1 MFLNIVSLV
10 SLEQNIFRIL
20 SGELG
25 VNEKREG
32 KKNLYMAFTV
42 VEQALV
48 GKVADSSSCEDA
60 LVITP
65 GFAAVIDGATSKSP
79 LRFSGKTTGR
89 VAAELLCEVVAT
101 LPVDAT
107 LDKFVAETGERFIE
121 FYRHNGILERVT
133 VDPSCRLAASVAVYS
148 DVRREVWSVGDCRVR
163 IADKVFM
170 HEKAVDVRLAG
181 KRAAAIE
188 AYLSQGSSLD
198 ALRVHDV
205 GRMAIENELR
215 EQLSAQNN
223 PGVPEAYGV
232 IDGFTPY
239 AADVHCYRVEPGSEV
254 VLSTDGY
261 PLPLSTLS
269 AAEHYL
275 GEILRDDPLCFRRYK
290 STKGRYDGYLSFDD
304 RAYVRLR
311 VDSKTDETKV

>member
-1 MFLNIVSLV
+1 
-10 SLEQNIFRIL
+10 
-20 SGELG
+20 
-25 VNEKREG
+25 
-32 KKNLYMAFTV
+32 MAFTII
-42 VEQALV
+42 EQALT
-48 GKVADSSSCEDA
+48 GKAGDASLCEDA

-89 VAAELLCEVVAT
+89 VAAELLSEVVAA
-101 LPVDAT
+101 LPADAT
-107 LDKFVAETGERFIE
+107 LDRFVAEAGERFIV
-121 FYRHNGILERVT
+121 FYRCNGILERAAVE
-133 VDPSCRLAASVAVYS
+133 PAYRLTASVAVYS
-148 DVRREVWSVGDCRVR
+148 DARREVWSVGDCRLR
-163 IADKVFM
+163 LGDTVFM
-170 HEKAVDVRLAG
+170 PEKAVDVRLAG

-188 AYLSQGSSLD
+188 AYLAQGGSLD

-205 GRMAIENELR
+205 GRMSIASELR

-223 PGVPEAYGV
+223 PELPEAYGV

-290 STKGRYDGYLSFDD
+290 STKGRYDGCLSFDD

-311 VDSKTDETKV
+311 VDPKADEAKV

>member
-1 MFLNIVSLV
+1 
-10 SLEQNIFRIL
+10 
-20 SGELG
+20 
-25 VNEKREG
+25 
-32 KKNLYMAFTV
+32 MAFTII
-42 VEQALV
+42 EQALT
-48 GKVADSSSCEDA
+48 GKAGDASLCEDA

-89 VAAELLCEVVAT
+89 VAAELLSEVVAA
-101 LPVDAT
+101 LPADAT
-107 LDKFVAETGERFIE
+107 LDRFVTEAGERFVA
-121 FYRHNGILERVT
+121 FYRCNGILERAAAE
-133 VDPSCRLAASVAVYS
+133 PACRLTASVAVYS
-148 DVRREVWSVGDCRVR
+148 DARREVWSVGDCRLR
-163 IADKVFM
+163 LGDTVFM
-170 HEKAVDVRLAG
+170 PEKAVDVRLAG

-188 AYLSQGSSLD
+188 AYLAQGGLPD

-205 GRMAIENELR
+205 GRMAIASELR

-223 PGVPEAYGV
+223 PELPEAYGV

-290 STKGRYDGYLSFDD
+290 STKGRYDGCLSFDD

-311 VDSKTDETKV
+311 VDPKADEAKV

>member
-1 MFLNIVSLV
+1 
-10 SLEQNIFRIL
+10 
-20 SGELG
+20 
-25 VNEKREG
+25 
-32 KKNLYMAFTV
+32 MAFTV
-42 VEQALV
+42 IEQALT
-48 GKVADSSSCEDA
+48 GKAGDASLCEDA

-89 VAAELLCEVVAT
+89 VAAELLSEVVAA
-101 LPVDAT
+101 LPADAT
-107 LDKFVAETGERFIE
+107 MDRFVAEAGERFVA
-121 FYRHNGILERVT
+121 FYRCNGILGRAAAE
-133 VDPSCRLAASVAVYS
+133 PACRLTASVAVYS
-148 DVRREVWSVGDCRVR
+148 DARREVWSVGDCRLR
-163 IADKVFM
+163 LGDTVFM
-170 HEKAVDVRLAG
+170 PEKAVDVRLAG

-188 AYLSQGSSLD
+188 AYLAQGGSLD

-205 GRMAIENELR
+205 GRMAIASELR

-223 PGVPEAYGV
+223 PELPEAYGV

-290 STKGRYDGYLSFDD
+290 STKGWYDGCLSFDD

-311 VDSKTDETKV
+311 VDPKADESKV

>member
-1 MFLNIVSLV
+1 MV

-20 SGELG
+20 SGEPG
-25 VNEKREG
+25 ANVKREG

-48 GKVADSSSCEDA
+48 GKIADSSSCEDA

-65 GFAAVIDGATSKSP
+65 GFAAVIDGATTKSSA
-79 LRFSGKTTGR
+79 RFDGKTTGR
-89 VAAELLCEVVAT
+89 LAAELLTGVIKR
-101 LPVDAT
+101 LPCDAT
-107 LDKFVAETGERFIE
+107 LECFIAEAENQFMNL
-121 FYRHNGILERVT
+121 YRHNNILERVT

-181 KRAAAIE
+181 KRAAVIE
-188 AYLSQGSSLD
+188 AYLAQGGSPD

-205 GRMAIENELR
+205 GRMDIASELR

-223 PGVPEAYGV
+223 PGVSEAYGV